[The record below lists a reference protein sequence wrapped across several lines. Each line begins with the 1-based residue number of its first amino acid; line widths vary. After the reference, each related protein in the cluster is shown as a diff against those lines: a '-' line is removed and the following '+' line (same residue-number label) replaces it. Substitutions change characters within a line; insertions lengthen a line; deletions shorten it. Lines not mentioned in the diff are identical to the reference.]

1 MTAFRVLLAFSSVV
15 QPLHDIAARNF
26 ALNIDRT
33 IYVTA
38 TYIIFRKESRGKSLQ
53 SGQNVVSLHRQSKE
67 RLMCLKTVIYD
78 DRGGG

>member
-15 QPLHDIAARNF
+15 QPLHDIAARNL

-38 TYIIFRKESRGKSLQ
+38 TYIISCKESGGKSLQ
-53 SGQNVVSLHRQSKE
+53 SGQKFCTFAPAIEGNAL
-67 RLMCLKTVIYD
+67 
-78 DRGGG
+78 GA

>member
-1 MTAFRVLLAFSSVV
+1 MTLMTLTLMTAFRVLLAFSSVV

-38 TYIIFRKESRGKSLQ
+38 TYNISRKESRGKSLQ
-53 SGQNVVSLHRQSKE
+53 SGQKCCIFAPAIEGNAL
-67 RLMCLKTVIYD
+67 CA
-78 DRGGG
+78 

>member
-1 MTAFRVLLAFSSVV
+1 MTLMTLTLMTAFRVLLAFSSVV

-38 TYIIFRKESRGKSLQ
+38 TYIISRKESRGKSLQ
-53 SGQNVVSLHRQSKE
+53 SGRKCCIFAPAIEGNAL
-67 RLMCLKTVIYD
+67 
-78 DRGGG
+78 GA